1 MGRPIEN
8 PSVAFFERLYREHH
22 RRVRWVLRG
31 GGIAGAELDD
41 AVHDAFLAMHRRLPQ
56 RDPGVPEPVWV
67 TGVARSV
74 AFTLRRSAA
83 RRSRTKD
90 AVPEP
95 PAPRRPDEELA
106 RKEAWRRLESFLAGL
121 DDDQREAFVLIELL
135 GMRTAEVANLANA
148 PANTISSRLRLA
160 RRRFERKFTTDVTER
175 AAFLRAAGAGER
187 PSPQQ
192 RRRAWSAIAASLPFP
207 SAVGTTVAS
216 TGTTTSAGKWLIA
229 AAVGA
234 ATTVAAVS
242 LVVRDDD
249 RAEVPSAATKVAS
262 ASDRVRLEP
271 SPESSPRVSAA
282 SAATAAELVS
292 PSPPVAEVARSSG
305 SAVTPVPAARRPP
318 STRRRADPVA
328 PALAGDSSETD
339 NIAVAI
345 AMLREAESARAGG
358 NPQAALAALDRYVR
372 RFPSD
377 PLRRERARL
386 ERRAACSNGDMARA
400 RSAFDVL
407 IGIGVETSD
416 AKVCP

>member
-135 GMRTAEVANLANA
+135 GMRTAEVADLANA

-192 RRRAWSAIAASLPFP
+192 RRRTWSAIAASLPFP
-207 SAVGTTVAS
+207 SAVGTTATS

-242 LVVRDDD
+242 LVVHDDD
-249 RAEVPSAATKVAS
+249 RAEVPSAPTKVAS
-262 ASDRVRLEP
+262 ISDHDRLEP
-271 SPESSPRVSAA
+271 SPESKPRVSAA
-282 SAATAAELVS
+282 SAATVEVGS
-292 PSPPVAEVARSSG
+292 PPSPVIEVARSSG
-305 SAVTPVPAARRPP
+305 SAVTSAPAARRPP
-318 STRRRADPVA
+318 STRRRADPIA
-328 PALAGDSSETD
+328 PASTGDSSETD

-345 AMLREAESARAGG
+345 GMLREAESARAGG

-407 IGIGVETSD
+407 VGIGVETSD